1 MKRKVFKR
9 RALLQKKILA
19 WHRNLGLSCSILL
32 VIILITGIPLNHVEY
47 FGLDR
52 KFIKNNF
59 IQTWY
64 GMEPTSEGVS
74 YKVGDKWLTYLDGS
88 LYLNGS
94 ELDTPS
100 ISFIGAIFFND
111 SIIVAS
117 KYSLMIY
124 TLDGTLVENIFDIGT
139 PNPIVRI
146 GRSEDNRVVIQKENS
161 DKLATADFFKWS
173 NYDLRV
179 TSNKPGQLPNEI
191 REEFLNSV
199 RGKGLPWSRL
209 LLDLHSGRF
218 FGNWGPYIFDIVAIS
233 LLVLVFTGFYN
244 WYKTRR

>member
-9 RALLQKKILA
+9 RMMLQKKILA

-32 VIILITGIPLNHVEY
+32 VIILITGIPLNHVEDL
-47 FGLDR
+47 GLDR
-52 KFIKNNF
+52 RFINSNF
-59 IQTWY
+59 VQTWY
-64 GMEPTSEGVS
+64 GMEPTSEGLS

-88 LYLNGS
+88 LYLDGG

-100 ISFIGAIFFND
+100 INFKGAIYFND

-117 KYSLMIY
+117 EYSLVIY
-124 TLDGTLVENIFDIGT
+124 TLDGKLVETIFDLGT

-146 GRSEDNRVVIQKENS
+146 GYSEDNRVVIQKENS
-161 DKLATADFFKWS
+161 DKLATSDFFKWS
-173 NYDLRV
+173 NYYLTV
-179 TSNKPGQLPNEI
+179 TTNKSGTLPSKI
-191 REEFLNSV
+191 REEILNSV

-218 FGNWGPYIFDIVAIS
+218 FGSWGPYIFDIVAIS
-233 LLVLVFTGFYN
+233 LLVLIFTGFYN
-244 WYKTRR
+244 WFKTRR